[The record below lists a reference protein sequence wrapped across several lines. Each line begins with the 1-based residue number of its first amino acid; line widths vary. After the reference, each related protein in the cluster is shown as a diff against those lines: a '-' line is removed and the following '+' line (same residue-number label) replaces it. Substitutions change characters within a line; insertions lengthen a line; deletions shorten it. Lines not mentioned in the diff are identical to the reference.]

1 MTLQLTWPAVKMSLQ
16 CLPEKNLY
24 IVYGPHKLEDYFHL
38 SEMAFSPGKLYG
50 RIWVCFF
57 VCLFVLGLG
66 MAGTTMRKWV
76 SAKKVMNVNNSV
88 SITWEQ
94 QRLKL
99 GKAEQKRNIMLL
111 KGLRK
116 CAWKSQNGHGQNQ
129 LPSVG
134 CTGIYAVE
142 KT

>member
-1 MTLQLTWPAVKMSLQ
+1 
-16 CLPEKNLY
+16 
-24 IVYGPHKLEDYFHL
+24 
-38 SEMAFSPGKLYG
+38 
-50 RIWVCFF
+50 
-57 VCLFVLGLG
+57 

-76 SAKKVMNVNNSV
+76 SAEKAMDVNNSV
-88 SITWEQ
+88 SITRRQ

-99 GKAEQKRNIMLL
+99 GKAEQKRNMVLL

-116 CAWKSQNGHGQNQ
+116 CAWKSQNGHGQDQ

-134 CTGIYAVE
+134 CTGIYAME

>member
-1 MTLQLTWPAVKMSLQ
+1 M
-16 CLPEKNLY
+16 Y
-24 IVYGPHKLEDYFHL
+24 IVYGPHKLEDYLHL
-38 SEMAFSPGKLYG
+38 CEVAFSPGKLYE
-50 RIWVCFF
+50 RIWVWFF
-57 VCLFVLGLG
+57 VCFLFVLGSG

-76 SAKKVMNVNNSV
+76 SAEKAMDVNNSV
-88 SITWEQ
+88 SITRRQ

-99 GKAEQKRNIMLL
+99 GKAEQKRNMVLL

-116 CAWKSQNGHGQNQ
+116 CAWKSQNGHGQDQ

-134 CTGIYAVE
+134 CTGIYAME